1 MQNNSL
7 PNPVHTCERCQADF
21 GESEGVIE
29 YHGPHKK
36 LSCPFCL
43 RFITFLKQTE
53 PTPMDVLTFGKYRGR
68 TVMSATHEDRSY
80 AEWFVRTQKG
90 RYREAFLLALK
101 SL

>member
-1 MQNNSL
+1 ML
-7 PNPVHTCERCQADF
+7 TCEKCQADF
-21 GESEGVIE
+21 SEEEAVKEKTGKHI
-29 YHGPHKK
+29 KA
-36 LSCPFCL
+36 SCPYCN
-43 RFITFLKQTE
+43 RYIKFLPQET
-53 PTPMDVLTFGKYRGR
+53 TPMEVLPFGKYRGR